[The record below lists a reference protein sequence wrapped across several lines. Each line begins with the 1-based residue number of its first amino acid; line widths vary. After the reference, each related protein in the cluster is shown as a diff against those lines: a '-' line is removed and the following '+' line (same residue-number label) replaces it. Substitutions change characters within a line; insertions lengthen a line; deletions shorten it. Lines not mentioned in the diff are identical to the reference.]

1 MVNSIL
7 GQFVVPEISNKGG
20 LNAANF
26 INKENKIVEV
36 LVVGQGPKI
45 TDEAPSFANFYLK
58 KPFRKTY
65 KLHPQDLIGYDY
77 VLAYDNLSAF
87 QLLADT
93 GFVEINRFD
102 HYPLEGINP
111 ALFDPQKKE
120 KLMKK
125 FLLFE
130 RRK

>member
-1 MVNSIL
+1 M
-7 GQFVVPEISNKGG
+7 
-20 LNAANF
+20 
-26 INKENKIVEV
+26 
-36 LVVGQGPKI
+36 VGQGPKI

-65 KLHPQDLIGYDY
+65 ELKQGDLEGYDY
-77 VLAYDNLSAF
+77 VLVYDNPNAF
-87 QLLADT
+87 QMLSDT

-102 HYPLEGINP
+102 HYPLEGIHL

-120 KLMKK
+120 KLIKK

-130 RRK
+130 RRE